1 MELESYVQMLVFQE
15 QKLIE
20 STFSLMGHNT
30 RSAQRG
36 TFARLMA
43 FQKLIRAQMLRVWAQ
58 DRNAE
63 LRAEH
68 SCWFS
73 RGGEKTGEI
82 NTERKSE

>member
-43 FQKLIRAQMLRVWAQ
+43 FQKLIRAQMRF
-58 DRNAE
+58 E
-63 LRAEH
+63 FGH
-68 SCWFS
+68 
-73 RGGEKTGEI
+73 KTEMQ
-82 NTERKSE
+82 S

>member
-43 FQKLIRAQMLRVWAQ
+43 FQKFGLRCGSSLGTRQ
-58 DRNAE
+58 KC
-63 LRAEH
+63 RAE
-68 SCWFS
+68 S
-73 RGGEKTGEI
+73 RTQLLV
-82 NTERKSE
+82 